1 MRRFLPAL
9 ISVAALA
16 WSGPALGQATEPFV
30 GQTMTIAFGFCPDG
44 WTEMDG
50 ELLLIAPNTAL
61 FSLLGTTY
69 GGDGQET
76 FALPKALPKYD
87 GAGRMLR
94 QCIAMEGVFP
104 NPP

>member
-16 WSGPALGQATEPFV
+16 WSGPALGQATEPFL
-30 GQTMTIAFGFCPDG
+30 GQTMTTAFGYCPTG

-50 ELLLIAPNTAL
+50 ELLPIAQNTAL
-61 FSLLGTTY
+61 FSLLGTAY
-69 GGDGQET
+69 GGNGQDT

-87 GAGRMLR
+87 GGGRMLR
-94 QCIAMEGVFP
+94 QCIALQGVFP
-104 NPP
+104 SQ